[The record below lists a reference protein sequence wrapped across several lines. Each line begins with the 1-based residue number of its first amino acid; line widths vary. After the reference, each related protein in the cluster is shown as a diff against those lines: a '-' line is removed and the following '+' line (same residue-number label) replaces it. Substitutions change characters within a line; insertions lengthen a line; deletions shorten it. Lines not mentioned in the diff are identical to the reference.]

1 MKINKVPNNLLSLD
15 NFFYEKISPSVFTS
29 IQKGCAFQNILYRID
44 KKNHSN
50 SGELNSLLLPVSN
63 NAVIGII
70 IHKMF
75 ELRTNGEINSDEDFI
90 KCWDQEIYK
99 AEEKLIVKNDH
110 LKHGFL
116 INHLKKLQAMKSV
129 LLLPVHSKKEE
140 GNIFIGCL
148 NQGRTSELGIWDV
161 EYLHG
166 TIDKVVY
173 SENRIEIIDYKTGRI
188 FENDECVA
196 LKEDYVVQLKLYA
209 ILFEKKFNI

>member
-99 AEEKLIVKNDH
+99 AEEKLIVN
-110 LKHGFL
+110 
-116 INHLKKLQAMKSV
+116 
-129 LLLPVHSKKEE
+129 
-140 GNIFIGCL
+140 
-148 NQGRTSELGIWDV
+148 
-161 EYLHG
+161 
-166 TIDKVVY
+166 
-173 SENRIEIIDYKTGRI
+173 
-188 FENDECVA
+188 
-196 LKEDYVVQLKLYA
+196 
-209 ILFEKKFNI
+209 